1 MSENNNFQGFLGLV
15 AVIYIVISQIMAL
28 YFWWDWAQDH
38 SFLSTFFLGPIVGE
52 FKGLLWIF
60 FIW

>member
-1 MSENNNFQGFLGLV
+1 MSENNNFEGFLGLV
-15 AVIYIVISQIMAL
+15 AVIYIFISQIMAL

-38 SFLSTFFLGPIVGE
+38 SFFSSLFLGPIVGE